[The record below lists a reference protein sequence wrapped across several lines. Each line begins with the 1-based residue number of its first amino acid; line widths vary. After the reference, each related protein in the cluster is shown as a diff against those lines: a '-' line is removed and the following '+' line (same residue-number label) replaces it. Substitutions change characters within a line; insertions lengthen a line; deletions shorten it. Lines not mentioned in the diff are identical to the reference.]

1 MTSALLVTGAGGVLG
16 SRLVTRVAEDRTTQI
31 VATFRGRTD
40 RLMTPPPAGVQ
51 YVRCD
56 LSSRAELTE
65 LFSKR
70 RFGAVVHAAASL
82 PATGADNF
90 DSTLQDNIVAQAQL
104 VSAARAGGVALFIF
118 CSSISV
124 YEPFTDFDED
134 ATPNP
139 LNTYARSK
147 YIGEQILQMA
157 AGKPM
162 AGVSLR
168 LAGLHGPDRADGVVH
183 NMISAAHRQVPF
195 SVTEP
200 DSRFRLCFIDD
211 AVDAISNILR
221 MPSPPRRACYNIAG
235 RDTYTLSALAK
246 RIWLLTSSSSEIHEV
261 RPSPARNMVMPIL
274 RAEQD
279 LDYRPR
285 GLDEHLNKMIARV
298 RGS

>member
-16 SRLVTRVAEDRTTQI
+16 SRLVTRVAEGRTSQV
-31 VATFRGRTD
+31 VATFRDRTD
-40 RLMTPPPAGVQ
+40 RLMIPSPDEVQ

-70 RFGAVVHAAASL
+70 RFSAVVHAAASL
-82 PATGADNF
+82 PAAHVDDF
-90 DSTLQDNIVAQAQL
+90 DSIVRNNLVAQAQL
-104 VSAARAGGVALFIF
+104 VSAARVGGVSLFIF

-124 YEPFTDFDED
+124 YEPFTRFDED
-134 ATPNP
+134 ETLNP
-139 LNTYARSK
+139 FGTYARSK
-147 YIGEQILQMA
+147 YIGEQILKMA
-157 AGKPM
+157 TGEPM

-168 LAGLHGPDRADGVVH
+168 LAGLHGPDRTNGVVH
-183 NMISAAHRQVPF
+183 NMISAAHRHVPL

-211 AVDAISNILR
+211 AVDAITNILR

-235 RDTYTLSALAK
+235 RDTYTLSALAE
-246 RIWLLTSSSSEIHEV
+246 RIRFLTSSSSEIHEV

-285 GLDEHLNKMIARV
+285 GLDEHLNEMIARV